1 MSQQIQGTSESK
13 VQPQRSSLA
22 AVCIALFFGII
33 LSAALT
39 IGVGFG
45 LENVLG
51 TSKTAQAS
59 SSSAHQAV
67 APEKHVHLNLSIII
81 NQPGLHQDWPAYSP
95 AHMVLPAN
103 SLVTLTI
110 RNYDLGDTALPQNS
124 PFANVQGTVGNM
136 ATVDGHSY
144 TSLAVDKVAHT
155 FTIAQLN
162 LNVPIPGDAAKG
174 ASYASVTF
182 TFHTGKAGTYTF
194 KCLDPCG
201 TGPMGWMGPMMTKGY
216 MTGTITVQ

>member
-13 VQPQRSSLA
+13 VQSQRSSLPV
-22 AVCIALFFGII
+22 VCIALFFGII

-45 LENVLG
+45 LESVLG

-59 SSSAHQAV
+59 S
-67 APEKHVHLNLSIII
+67 APVLQGAAAEKHVQLNLSIII
-81 NQPGLHQDWPAYSP
+81 NQPGLQKDWPAYSP
-95 AHMVLPAN
+95 AHLVLPAN
-103 SLVTLTI
+103 SLVTITL
-110 RNYDLGDTALPQNS
+110 RNYDLGDTSLPQNS
-124 PFANVQGTVGNM
+124 PYANVHGTVGNT

-155 FTIAQLN
+155 FTIARLN
-162 LNVPIPGDAAKG
+162 LNVPIPGDGAKG
-174 ASYASVTF
+174 ASYTTVTF

-194 KCLDPCG
+194 QCLDPCG
-201 TGPMGWMGPMMTKGY
+201 TGPIGWMGPMMTKGY